1 MSIVKSEGDDAHDTA
16 LQGCCAHEAR
26 PEAWHAHLEVE
37 RQQYSQWKP
46 KAPVRHQIDGS
57 SCKGQAHL
65 LLTLAG
71 GSAYAINTVKA
82 IEKN

>member
-16 LQGCCAHEAR
+16 LQRCCAHEAR

-46 KAPVRHQIDGS
+46 KAPVRHQVDSS

-65 LLTLAG
+65 PMTMAC
-71 GSAYAINTVKA
+71 GSAGFMDAEQA
-82 IEKN
+82 M